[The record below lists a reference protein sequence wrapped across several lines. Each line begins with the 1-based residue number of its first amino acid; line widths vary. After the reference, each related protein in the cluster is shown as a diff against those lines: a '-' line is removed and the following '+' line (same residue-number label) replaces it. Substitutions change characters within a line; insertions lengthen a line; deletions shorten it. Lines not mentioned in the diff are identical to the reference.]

1 MDKGKVFERLML
13 LARKKRLQ
21 VQFLPLQASYG
32 ILCNDRIGIANNMS
46 IEQINHTL
54 RDTSRKHTGSP
65 FTKATGRMGK

>member
-32 ILCNDRIGIANNMS
+32 ILCNDRIGIANNMI

-54 RDTSRKHTGSP
+54 AH
-65 FTKATGRMGK
+65 

>member
-32 ILCNDRIGIANNMS
+32 ILCNDRIGIANN
-46 IEQINHTL
+46 N
-54 RDTSRKHTGSP
+54 RKNYYRYN
-65 FTKATGRMGK
+65 KAKNGMF

>member
-32 ILCNDRIGIANNMS
+32 ILCNDRCLMDEKEG
-46 IEQINHTL
+46 Q
-54 RDTSRKHTGSP
+54 
-65 FTKATGRMGK
+65 